1 MILTGKTVID
11 IQTTTTTTGNVCCG
25 FSFLTEPPSV
35 DGNLTSDQP
44 RVQFA
49 VSQRLEKV
57 GILDMARG
65 NVHFQQYAW
74 GYFPFKR
81 LLRCRDDRLNGCL

>member
-11 IQTTTTTTGNVCCG
+11 IQTTTTKGNVCCG

-35 DGNLTSDQP
+35 DGNLTCP
-44 RVQFA
+44 VA
-49 VSQRLEKV
+49 VSQRLQKE